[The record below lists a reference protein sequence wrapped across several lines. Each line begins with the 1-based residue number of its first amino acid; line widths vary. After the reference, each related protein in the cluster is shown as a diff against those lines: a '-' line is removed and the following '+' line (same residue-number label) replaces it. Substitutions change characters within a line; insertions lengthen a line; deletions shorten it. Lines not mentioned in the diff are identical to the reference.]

1 MAFLKSSEPSSTW
14 TQSIDVVYERSS
26 KCDII
31 SVLIKFEQPINNKEL
46 EIKKLSTE
54 SRFSNV
60 LIGLKSIKKKFTAK
74 SYLCKTHMNT
84 DSTEQYVNPTFRPDL

>member
-1 MAFLKSSEPSSTW
+1 MVFLKSSEPTSTW
-14 TQSIDVVYERSS
+14 TQSIDVVCERSS

-46 EIKKLSTE
+46 EIKKMSTE

-60 LIGLKSIKKKFTAK
+60 LIGLKSIKKFTAK

-84 DSTEQYVNPTFRPDL
+84 DSTEQNVNPTFRPDL

>member
-46 EIKKLSTE
+46 EIKKMSTE

-60 LIGLKSIKKKFTAK
+60 LIGLKSIKKNLRPSPISVKHA
-74 SYLCKTHMNT
+74 
-84 DSTEQYVNPTFRPDL
+84 YVNPTFRPDL